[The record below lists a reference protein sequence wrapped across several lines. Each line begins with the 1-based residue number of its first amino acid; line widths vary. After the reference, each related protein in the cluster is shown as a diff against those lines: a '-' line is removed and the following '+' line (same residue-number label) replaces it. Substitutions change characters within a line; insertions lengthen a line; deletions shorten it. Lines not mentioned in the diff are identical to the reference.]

1 MADLLQV
8 MKDDGKTVK
17 LPADLTEADVKRMY
31 EGMIQI
37 RVYDERS
44 LKLQRS
50 GRIGFCVT
58 SYGEEAT
65 QIGTAAALQ
74 DADWV
79 FPSYRQY
86 GVAMYRGV
94 PLDVLTSHL
103 FGNKDDVAKGRQMP
117 AHYTFRDK
125 KFVSISSVI
134 GTQIIQAVG
143 CAMAAKSRGDKIVAG
158 TYFGDGGTSSNDFHS
173 GMNFAGV
180 YKAPVLFFCVNNQY
194 AISLPVSKQTAC
206 PELYRKG
213 EAYGVTGVRVDGNDV
228 IAVYQATKAAAD
240 RARRGDGPT
249 LLELLTYRTGSHS
262 SSDDPSRYRAKE
274 ESEQWVQKDPIERM
288 KRYLQQVGIW
298 TQEYEDE
305 VWESCRFRINKAIAD
320 EENNVQPE
328 WSTMFEDVYAEMPKS
343 LQMQRDEL
351 LAKESGLELTNEG
364 EFPL

>member
-8 MKDDGKTVK
+8 MKDDGKTAK
-17 LPADLTEADVKRMY
+17 LPADLKEADVKRMY
-31 EGMIQI
+31 EGMISV
-37 RVYDERS
+37 RAYDERA

-58 SYGEEAT
+58 SFGEEAT
-65 QIGTAAALQ
+65 QIGTAAAL
-74 DADWV
+74 DPTDWV

-103 FGNKDDVAKGRQMP
+103 YGNEDDVAKGRQMP

-125 KFVSISSVI
+125 YFVSISSVI

-143 CAMAAKSRGDKIVAG
+143 CGMAAKMRGDRTVSV
-158 TYFGDGGTSSNDFHS
+158 TYFGDGATSSNDFHS

-194 AISLPVSKQTAC
+194 AISLPVSKQTAAK
-206 PELYRKG
+206 ELHLKG

-228 IAVYQATKAAAD
+228 IAVYQATKAAAE
-240 RARRGDGPT
+240 RARDGQGPT
-249 LLELLTYRTGSHS
+249 LLELLTYRAGSHS
-262 SSDDPSRYRAKE
+262 SSDDPNRYRSKE
-274 ESEQWVQKDPIERM
+274 ESEAWVQKDPIERM

-298 TQEYEDE
+298 TPEYEEE
-305 VWESCRFRINKAIAD
+305 VWESVRFRINKAITD
-320 EENNVQPE
+320 EESKPQPAWETLFDNVYKDIP
-328 WSTMFEDVYAEMPKS
+328 PH
-343 LQMQRDEL
+343 LQEQRDEL
-351 LAKESGLELTNEG
+351 MRKESGLTLTNEG